1 MEKARLMK
9 GSQFRQCA
17 RNAACTTF
25 NDSCISPENLPRR
38 TAEAGLPKSI
48 ILVLLLF
55 TLASCEKNRVYE
67 KNISID
73 KYMWDS
79 KTVPSFSVTI
89 SDTTQLYNIY
99 VNIRHADLY
108 PFQNIWLQ
116 IGTEFPDGTH
126 ANRRIEIMLANDE
139 GKWHG
144 EGLGDIWDFR
154 ALVQE
159 NAFFKSGGTYTFTL
173 AQNMRQDPLPGIMA
187 VVLRVEKTGIQKVNP

>member
-1 MEKARLMK
+1 MK
-9 GSQFRQCA
+9 GSQFRQCG
-17 RNAACTTF
+17 RNAARTPF
-25 NDSCISPENLPRR
+25 NDTGISTEYLPQR
-38 TAEAGLPKSI
+38 TADAGLPKSI
-48 ILVLLLF
+48 LLVLLLF

-79 KTVPSFSVTI
+79 KTVPSFRVTI
-89 SDTTQLYNIY
+89 PDTTQLYNIY

-187 VVLRVEKTGIQKVNP
+187 VGLRVEKTGIQKGNP